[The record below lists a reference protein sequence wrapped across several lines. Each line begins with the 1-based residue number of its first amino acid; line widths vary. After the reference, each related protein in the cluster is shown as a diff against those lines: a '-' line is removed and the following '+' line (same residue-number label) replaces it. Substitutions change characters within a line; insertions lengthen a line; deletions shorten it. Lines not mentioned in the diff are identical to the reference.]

1 MFFSP
6 KARLAQSADQLSRTV
21 GRPVPLPV
29 IESIVDS
36 HPRPRSFARILG
48 GVLAFEANPRD
59 YARAH
64 PAREQQKW
72 NHRCDYDGSLRVSA
86 ALSRY
91 FDFYDLT
98 ALPAYDAT
106 FVARTS
112 DELDRQ
118 GYSLIA
124 DFVAPTDCDAIVDF
138 LGQAGLA
145 FREDL
150 SGTIHQG
157 YTQANV
163 DRASSN
169 VTRIVDQSALLACP
183 AVAKL
188 AFDPNLVAVAQ
199 KFLGAPPVHTQTN
212 CWWSK
217 HHSDDLEH
225 VKAAAQQFHQ
235 DRDYIRFL
243 KVFIY
248 LTDVDEASG
257 PHEFIAGSNAD
268 YAQVSKNRLRS
279 SKRLS
284 DRYLESVYPK
294 DRFRQFTAT
303 RGSIILEDTSGFH
316 KGNPVVSGHRLMLQL
331 EYVSSLFGAPGHY
344 LHAGALEHVPPPFR
358 DFRRFVSAYRAGQ
371 TT

>member
-6 KARLAQSADQLSRTV
+6 KSRLARSAEQLSRAV
-21 GRPVPLPV
+21 GRPVPWPA
-29 IESIVDS
+29 IEAIVDS
-36 HPRPRSFARILG
+36 HARPRRLSRILS
-48 GVLAFEANPRD
+48 GVLDFEARSRED
-59 YARAH
+59 GAMWGM
-64 PAREQQKW
+64 REQQKL
-72 NHRCDYDGSLRVSA
+72 NHECDYDGSLRVSA

-91 FDFYDLT
+91 FDSYDLT
-98 ALPAYDAT
+98 ALAGYDAE

-112 DELDRQ
+112 RELGQQ

-124 DFVAPTDCDAIVDF
+124 DFVTPEDCDAIITF
-138 LGQAGLA
+138 LGRESLA

-150 SGTIHQG
+150 SGTIHHG
-157 YTQANV
+157 YSQANV

-169 VTRIVDQSALLACP
+169 VTRIIDQSALLACP
-183 AVAKL
+183 AIAKL

-199 KFLGAPPVHTQTN
+199 QFLGAPPVHTQTN

-225 VKAAAQQFHQ
+225 IKAAAQQFHQ

-248 LTDVDEASG
+248 LTDVDEDGG

-284 DRYLESVYPK
+284 DEYLESVYPK
-294 DRFRQFTAT
+294 DRFRKFTAT

-316 KGNPVVSGHRLMLQL
+316 KGNPIVSGHRLMLQL
-331 EYVSSLFGAPGHY
+331 EYVSSLFGAPGRY
-344 LHAGALEHVPPPFR
+344 LRAAALEHVPPRFR
-358 DFRRFVSAYRAGQ
+358 DFRRFVSAYRAGPAA
-371 TT
+371 